1 MTTHLTEGDCT
12 RSLSGATSVEPDRH
26 LLPSESFSFSATTIS
41 HYSDVQSLLRNALRS
56 NCEAVSGLAIPPMSN
71 LHSVSSEFTSKIA
84 AELEARLANTA
95 QCKVLSGAFRCFSYT
110 SDLLNVWAEDVLEW
124 TGFSV
129 TETSVGSHNR
139 YDGHHSDDSELMA
152 MDADYVVPF
161 FESFL
166 LFVAHYVKEYLGEN
180 GSNGFKP
187 KDCGL
192 ILPITNNNAD
202 SEHTDFLSTQ
212 YDDLTEFAH
221 VECGRFPLDST
232 VERQA
237 ASVPHL
243 IVANA
248 EIARNKG
255 DRSEA
260 EQKLATKTMELLF
273 NQHNRRFAW
282 ELTATSRT
290 IRAYVF
296 GIVDIWASTE
306 MDITTAEGRRAFI
319 SLLVDWSL
327 CSSDRLGI
335 DPTIRY
341 VLNWSAG
348 SPYLAIDVHEVNKTT
363 GQEEQRTYYSK
374 QCIGAAGR
382 LTGRR
387 ARYFA
392 ASDDLEALD
401 TPAFL
406 IKDVWATLSSAAR
419 EMTFLDALHAEF
431 DNSSEFGKSFS
442 HFVSAGPVYLR
453 QGNEPVA
460 DSTATAFAGLPGVTQ
475 GSIGDSR
482 SVPRSSGSKVRQHR
496 RTVTKW
502 AGNIISMATDPNQ
515 VVVAVADAMVALNEA
530 YVKRKIIHGNI
541 TDQAIHFQKTA
552 NGVKGVLAEFD
563 YASYAGGSS
572 DSTSAELP
580 EQMLFQSI
588 RTLERQIPPETPSL
602 FDKEHANGQSTRL
615 DDCESILY
623 IICVLGTFGINRAK
637 RAAYPAGEPKV
648 PPIKLWNSGE
658 VRTPSTQKRF
668 HMNTEDTFGE
678 NVAIHIRNRTLR
690 RLAVDIHR
698 ILFLDPRCPGTNRV
712 RGRPDPLALRDGYVN
727 DIVAELLR
735 LLEQYRRGA
744 LAALSATGST
754 TTDDTELSSGPS
766 KKRKWD
772 AMPETLSRKK
782 QVLTHALDPED

>member
-26 LLPSESFSFSATTIS
+26 LLPSESFSFSATPGD
-41 HYSDVQSLLRNALRS
+41 HYSDVESLLRNALRP
-56 NCEAVSGLAIPPMSN
+56 NCDAVSGLAIPRTSN
-71 LHSVSSEFTSKIA
+71 LHSVSNEFTGRIA

-110 SDLLNVWAEDVLEW
+110 SDPLDVWAEDVLEW

-129 TETSVGSHNR
+129 TETSVGGHNR

-152 MDADYVVPF
+152 MDADYAVPF
-161 FESFL
+161 FKSFL

-180 GSNGFKP
+180 GSNGLKL

-192 ILPITNNNAD
+192 ILPVSNNNVD
-202 SEHTDFLSTQ
+202 SESTDFPSTG
-212 YDDLTEFAH
+212 YVNTVEFAL

-243 IVANA
+243 IVADA
-248 EIARNKG
+248 VIARNK
-255 DRSEA
+255 DDHDEA
-260 EQKLATKTMELLF
+260 ELRLATKTMELF
-273 NQHNRRFAW
+273 FSQHNCRFAW
-282 ELTATSRT
+282 GLAATSRT

-296 GIVDIWASTE
+296 GTDDIWASTK
-306 MDITTAEGRRAFI
+306 MDITTAEGRQAFI

-327 CSSDRLGI
+327 CPVERLGF

-341 VLNWSAG
+341 VLDGSAG
-348 SPYLAIDVHEVNKTT
+348 SPYLAIDVLEASKST

-374 QCIGAAGR
+374 QCVGGADR

-392 ASDDLEALD
+392 ASADLEALD

-406 IKDVWATLSSAAR
+406 IKDVWTTLNSDVR
-419 EMTFLDALHAEF
+419 EMTFLDALHGEF
-431 DNSSEFGKSFS
+431 DDSSEFGNSFS

-453 QGNEPVA
+453 QGNEVIA
-460 DSTATAFAGLPGVTQ
+460 DSTDTAFAGLPGVTQ
-475 GSIGDSR
+475 GATRVTSGAT
-482 SVPRSSGSKVRQHR
+482 RSSASKVRQHR
-496 RTVTKW
+496 RTVAKW
-502 AGNIISMATDPNQ
+502 AGNIISMAADPNQ
-515 VVVAVADAMVALNEA
+515 IVVAIADAMVALNAA

-541 TDQAIHFQKTA
+541 TDQAIQFQKTA
-552 NGVKGVLAEFD
+552 DGVKGVLAEFD
-563 YASYAGGSS
+563 YASYTGNSS
-572 DSTSAELP
+572 DSTNAEMP
-580 EQMLFQSI
+580 EQIMFQSI
-588 RTLERQIPPETPSL
+588 RTLERQIPPEKPSL
-602 FDKEHANGQSTRL
+602 FDKKHANGQNTRL
-615 DDCESILY
+615 DDWENILY
-623 IICVLGTFGINRAK
+623 IICVLGTFGINQTERK
-637 RAAYPAGEPKV
+637 AYPKGKPRV
-648 PPIKLWNSGE
+648 PPIKLWSSDE
-658 VRTPSTQKRF
+658 AQTPSTQKRF

-678 NVAIHIRNRTLR
+678 NVALRIRNRTLR

-712 RGRPDPLALRDGYVN
+712 RGQPDPLALRDGLEAE
-727 DIVAELLR
+727 IVAELLR
-735 LLEQYRRGA
+735 LLVQYKRDA

-754 TTDDTELSSGPS
+754 TTDNTDPSSSSS

-772 AMPETLSRKK
+772 AMAETLSRKK
-782 QVLTHALDPED
+782 